1 MQQNKLVLFACNG
14 GIEEI
19 DVTAEGGVVAGNLAM
34 KALQLHG
41 KPCVFLYFATLYIS
55 KVSALFA

>member
-41 KPCVFLYFATLYIS
+41 KPCVLLYLPLCT
-55 KVSALFA
+55 

>member
-41 KPCVFLYFATLYIS
+41 KPCVFF
-55 KVSALFA
+55 VFCHFVH